1 MRSSYFCRKTG
12 MLLVPYGSAS
22 LRAMATYERILA
34 LYRKDYPGMPVLLA
48 FTSRLMIK
56 RLEAREG
63 ITVPNIEEGL
73 GKLSGQGCK
82 QVVVQ
87 SLQIVPGGE
96 FHRLVSISREYE
108 KKDAD
113 PEKRLKITIGLP
125 LLSGLEDCRRVSKIL
140 PDLWNEPTKDGGSNA
155 RDETDR
161 KSQFAVEPKKDAVL
175 LAGHGTGHPADA
187 IYSQMAQVLKKDYSQ
202 VLLGTIEGFPGLLEM
217 IDELKAT
224 GVQKVRLHPFL
235 LVAGGHA
242 ENDISGPAP
251 DSWKSTLERAG
262 IEVDFHLSALG
273 EIEGIVQIL
282 KEHSLKALEEM
293 EIQADRRE

>member
-22 LRAMATYERILA
+22 PRAMATYEKILA
-34 LYRKDYPGMPVLLA
+34 LYRKDFPSMPVLLA
-48 FTSRLMIK
+48 FTSRLIIK
-56 RLEAREG
+56 RLQEREG
-63 ITVPNIEEGL
+63 IAIPNIEEGL
-73 GKLSGQGCK
+73 GKLTGQGCK

-96 FHRLVSISREYE
+96 FHRLLSISREYE
-108 KKDAD
+108 RGEAD

-125 LLSGLEDCRRVSKIL
+125 LLSGLEDCRRVSKNL
-140 PDLWNEPTKDGGSNA
+140 PDLWNDIES
-155 RDETDR
+155 
-161 KSQFAVEPKKDAVL
+161 KKEAVL

-187 IYSQMAQVLKKDYSQ
+187 IYSQMAQVLKKDYGQ

-293 EIQADRRE
+293 EMQADRRE

>member
-1 MRSSYFCRKTG
+1 MRSSNFCRKTG

-22 LRAMATYERILA
+22 SRAMATYEKILA
-34 LYRKDYPGMPVLLA
+34 LYRKDFPGMPVLLA
-48 FTSRLMIK
+48 FTSHLMIK
-56 RLEAREG
+56 RLQEREG
-63 ITVPNIEEGL
+63 IAIPNIEEGL
-73 GKLSGQGCK
+73 GKLSCQGCK

-96 FHRLVSISREYE
+96 FHRLVSLSRECE

-113 PEKRLKITIGLP
+113 PEKRMKIAIGLP
-125 LLSGLEDCRRVSKIL
+125 LLSGIEDCRRVSKNL
-140 PDLWNEPTKDGGSNA
+140 PDLWNDIES
-155 RDETDR
+155 
-161 KSQFAVEPKKDAVL
+161 KKEAVL
-175 LAGHGTGHPADA
+175 FAGHGTGHPADA
-187 IYSQMAQVLKKDYSQ
+187 IYTQMAQVLKKDYGQ

-217 IDELKAT
+217 IDELKLIGA
-224 GVQKVRLHPFL
+224 QKVRLRPFL

-251 DSWKSTLERAG
+251 DSWKSSLERAG

-293 EIQADRRE
+293 EMQADRRG

>member
-22 LRAMATYERILA
+22 PRAMATYEKILA

-56 RLEAREG
+56 RLQEREG
-63 ITVPNIEEGL
+63 IAIPNIEEGL
-73 GKLSGQGCK
+73 GKLSCQGCK

-96 FHRLVSISREYE
+96 FHRLVSLSREYE

-125 LLSGLEDCRRVSKIL
+125 LLSGLEDCRRVSKNL
-140 PDLWNEPTKDGGSNA
+140 PDLWNDI
-155 RDETDR
+155 
-161 KSQFAVEPKKDAVL
+161 EPKKEAVL

-187 IYSQMAQVLKKDYSQ
+187 IYSQMAQVLKKDYGM
-202 VLLGTIEGFPGLLEM
+202 VLLGTIEGFPALLEM

-224 GVQKVRLHPFL
+224 GVQKVRLRPFL

-251 DSWKSTLERAG
+251 DSWKSTLEREG

-293 EIQADRRE
+293 EMQADKSG

>member
-1 MRSSYFCRKTG
+1 
-12 MLLVPYGSAS
+12 
-22 LRAMATYERILA
+22 MATYERILA

-56 RLEAREG
+56 RLEEREG
-63 ITVPNIEEGL
+63 ITVPNIEEAL
-73 GKLSGQGCK
+73 GKLSCQGCK

-96 FHRLVSISREYE
+96 FHRLVSLSREYE

-140 PDLWNEPTKDGGSNA
+140 PDLWNDI
-155 RDETDR
+155 
-161 KSQFAVEPKKDAVL
+161 EPKKDAVL

-187 IYSQMAQVLKKDYSQ
+187 IYSQMAQVLKKDYGQ

-217 IDELKAT
+217 VDELKAT
-224 GVQKVRLHPFL
+224 GVQKVRLRPFL

-293 EIQADRRE
+293 EMQADKSG

>member
-1 MRSSYFCRKTG
+1 
-12 MLLVPYGSAS
+12 
-22 LRAMATYERILA
+22 MATYEKILA

-56 RLEAREG
+56 RLQEREG
-63 ITVPNIEEGL
+63 IAIPNIEEGL

-96 FHRLVSISREYE
+96 FHRLVSLSREYE

-113 PEKRLKITIGLP
+113 PEKKLKITIGLP

-140 PDLWNEPTKDGGSNA
+140 PDLWNDI
-155 RDETDR
+155 
-161 KSQFAVEPKKDAVL
+161 EPKKDAVL

-187 IYSQMAQVLKKDYSQ
+187 IYSQMAQVLKKDYGQ

-217 IDELKAT
+217 VDELKAT
-224 GVQKVRLHPFL
+224 GVQKVRLRPFL

-293 EIQADRRE
+293 EMQADKSG

>member
-22 LRAMATYERILA
+22 PRAMATYEKILA

-56 RLEAREG
+56 RLQEREG
-63 ITVPNIEEGL
+63 IAIPNIEEGL

-96 FHRLVSISREYE
+96 FHRLVSLSREYE

-113 PEKRLKITIGLP
+113 PEKKLKIAIGLP
-125 LLSGLEDCRRVSKIL
+125 LLSGLEDCRRVSKNL
-140 PDLWNEPTKDGGSNA
+140 PDLWNDI
-155 RDETDR
+155 
-161 KSQFAVEPKKDAVL
+161 EPKKEAVL

-187 IYSQMAQVLKKDYSQ
+187 IYSQMAQVLKKDYGQ

-224 GVQKVRLHPFL
+224 GVQKVRLRPFL

-293 EIQADRRE
+293 EIQADRRG

>member
-22 LRAMATYERILA
+22 LRAMATYEKILA
-34 LYRKDYPGMPVLLA
+34 LYRKDFPGMPVLLA

-56 RLEAREG
+56 RLEEREG
-63 ITVPNIEEGL
+63 IAIPNIKESL
-73 GKLSGQGCK
+73 GTLSGQGCK

-108 KKDAD
+108 REQAD
-113 PEKRLKITIGLP
+113 PEKRLKISIGLP
-125 LLSGLEDCRRVSKIL
+125 LLSGLEDCQRVSKIL
-140 PDLWNEPTKDGGSNA
+140 PDLWNEPAKDGGSNA
-155 RDETDR
+155 GDETGR
-161 KSQFAVEPKKDAVL
+161 IGQFAAESKDEVVL

-187 IYSQMAQVLKKDYSQ
+187 IYSQMAQVLKKDYGQ

-224 GVQKVRLHPFL
+224 GMQKVRLRPFL

-242 ENDISGPAP
+242 KNDISGPDP

-262 IEVDFHLSALG
+262 LEVDFHLSALG

-293 EIQADRRE
+293 ELQEDTRR

>member
-1 MRSSYFCRKTG
+1 

-22 LRAMATYERILA
+22 SRAMATYEKILA
-34 LYRKDYPGMPVLLA
+34 LYRKDFPGMPVLLA
-48 FTSRLMIK
+48 FTSHLMIK
-56 RLEAREG
+56 RLQEREG
-63 ITVPNIEEGL
+63 IAIPNIEEGL
-73 GKLSGQGCK
+73 GKLSCQGCK

-96 FHRLVSISREYE
+96 FHRLVSLSRECE

-113 PEKRLKITIGLP
+113 PEKRMKIAIGLP
-125 LLSGLEDCRRVSKIL
+125 LLSGIEDCRRVSKNL
-140 PDLWNEPTKDGGSNA
+140 PDLWNDIES
-155 RDETDR
+155 
-161 KSQFAVEPKKDAVL
+161 KKEAVL
-175 LAGHGTGHPADA
+175 FAGHGTGHPADA
-187 IYSQMAQVLKKDYSQ
+187 IYTQMAQVLKKDYGQ

-217 IDELKAT
+217 IDELKLIGA
-224 GVQKVRLHPFL
+224 QKVRLRPFL

-251 DSWKSTLERAG
+251 DSWKSSLERAG

-293 EIQADRRE
+293 EMQADRRG

>member
-1 MRSSYFCRKTG
+1 
-12 MLLVPYGSAS
+12 
-22 LRAMATYERILA
+22 MATYEKILA

-56 RLEAREG
+56 RLQEREG
-63 ITVPNIEEGL
+63 IAILNIDEAL
-73 GKLSGQGCK
+73 GKLACQGCK

-87 SLQIVPGGE
+87 SLQIIPGGE
-96 FHRLVSISREYE
+96 FHRLVSLSREYE

-113 PEKRLKITIGLP
+113 PEKRMKITIGLP
-125 LLSGLEDCRRVSKIL
+125 LLSGIEDCWRVSKNL
-140 PDLWNEPTKDGGSNA
+140 PDLWNEPTEDGGSNA
-155 RDETDR
+155 GDEAGR
-161 KSQFAVEPKKDAVL
+161 KSQFAFEPKKEAVL

-187 IYSQMAQVLKKDYSQ
+187 IYSQMAQVLKKDYGQ
-202 VLLGTIEGFPGLLEM
+202 VLLGTIEGFPDLLEM
-217 IDELKAT
+217 IDELKAA
-224 GVQKVRLHPFL
+224 GVQKVRLRPFL

-293 EIQADRRE
+293 EIQADRRG

>member
-1 MRSSYFCRKTG
+1 
-12 MLLVPYGSAS
+12 
-22 LRAMATYERILA
+22 MATYERILA

-56 RLEAREG
+56 RLQEREG

-73 GKLSGQGCK
+73 AKLSCQGCK

-87 SLQIVPGGE
+87 SLQIVPGRE
-96 FHRLVSISREYE
+96 FHRLVSLSREYE

-140 PDLWNEPTKDGGSNA
+140 PDLWNDI
-155 RDETDR
+155 
-161 KSQFAVEPKKDAVL
+161 EPKKDAVL

-187 IYSQMAQVLKKDYSQ
+187 IYSQMAQVLKKDYGQ

-217 IDELKAT
+217 VDELKAT
-224 GVQKVRLHPFL
+224 GVQKVRLRPFL

-293 EIQADRRE
+293 EMQADKSG

>member
-22 LRAMATYERILA
+22 PRAMATYEKILA
-34 LYRKDYPGMPVLLA
+34 LYRKDFPSMPVLLA
-48 FTSRLMIK
+48 FTSRLIIK
-56 RLEAREG
+56 RLQEREG
-63 ITVPNIEEGL
+63 IAIPNIEEGL
-73 GKLSGQGCK
+73 GKLTGQGCK

-96 FHRLVSISREYE
+96 FHRLLSISREYE
-108 KKDAD
+108 RGEAD

-125 LLSGLEDCRRVSKIL
+125 LLSGLEDCRRVSKNL
-140 PDLWNEPTKDGGSNA
+140 PDLWNDIES
-155 RDETDR
+155 
-161 KSQFAVEPKKDAVL
+161 KKEAVL

-187 IYSQMAQVLKKDYSQ
+187 IYSQMAQVLKKDYGQ
-202 VLLGTIEGFPGLLEM
+202 VLLGTIEGFLDLLEM

-224 GVQKVRLHPFL
+224 GVQKVRLRPFL

-293 EIQADRRE
+293 EMQADKSG

>member
-1 MRSSYFCRKTG
+1 MMLIDSPEKTG

-22 LRAMATYERILA
+22 PRAMATYEKILA

-56 RLEAREG
+56 RLQEREG
-63 ITVPNIEEGL
+63 IAIPNIEEAL

-125 LLSGLEDCRRVSKIL
+125 LLSCLEDCRRVSEAL
-140 PDLWNEPTKDGGSNA
+140 PDLWRPSRDAESKEG
-155 RDETDR
+155 DETVR

-187 IYSQMAQVLKKDYSQ
+187 IYSQMAQVLKKDYGQ

>member
-1 MRSSYFCRKTG
+1 
-12 MLLVPYGSAS
+12 
-22 LRAMATYERILA
+22 MATYEKILA

-56 RLEAREG
+56 RLQEREG

-73 GKLSGQGCK
+73 AKLSCQGCK

-96 FHRLVSISREYE
+96 FHRLVSLSREYE

-125 LLSGLEDCRRVSKIL
+125 LLSGLEDCRRGSKNL
-140 PDLWNEPTKDGGSNA
+140 PDLWNEPTKYAGSNA
-155 RDETDR
+155 RDEAGR
-161 KSQFAVEPKKDAVL
+161 KSQFAVEPKKEAVL

-187 IYSQMAQVLKKDYSQ
+187 IYSQMAQVLKKDYGQ

-224 GVQKVRLHPFL
+224 GVQKVRLRPFL

-293 EIQADRRE
+293 EMQADKSG

>member
-22 LRAMATYERILA
+22 PRAMATYEKILA

-56 RLEAREG
+56 RLQEREG
-63 ITVPNIEEGL
+63 IAIPNIEEGL
-73 GKLSGQGCK
+73 GKLSCQGCK

-96 FHRLVSISREYE
+96 FHRLVSLSREYE

-113 PEKRLKITIGLP
+113 PEKKLKIAIGLP
-125 LLSGLEDCRRVSKIL
+125 LLSGLEDCRRVSKNL
-140 PDLWNEPTKDGGSNA
+140 PDLWNDI
-155 RDETDR
+155 
-161 KSQFAVEPKKDAVL
+161 EPKKEAVL

-187 IYSQMAQVLKKDYSQ
+187 IYSQMAQVLKKDYGM

-224 GVQKVRLHPFL
+224 GVQKVRLRPFL

-293 EIQADRRE
+293 EMQADRRG

>member
-22 LRAMATYERILA
+22 PRAMATYEKILA

-56 RLEAREG
+56 RLQEREG
-63 ITVPNIEEGL
+63 IAIPNIEEGL
-73 GKLSGQGCK
+73 GKLSCQGCK

-96 FHRLVSISREYE
+96 FHRLVSLSREYE

-113 PEKRLKITIGLP
+113 PEKKLKIAIGLP
-125 LLSGLEDCRRVSKIL
+125 LLSGLEDCRRVSKNL
-140 PDLWNEPTKDGGSNA
+140 PDLWNDI
-155 RDETDR
+155 
-161 KSQFAVEPKKDAVL
+161 EPKKEAVL

-187 IYSQMAQVLKKDYSQ
+187 IYSQMAQVLKKDYGM

-224 GVQKVRLHPFL
+224 GVQKVRLRPFL

-293 EIQADRRE
+293 EIQADRRG

>member
-22 LRAMATYERILA
+22 PRAMATYEKILA

-56 RLEAREG
+56 RLQEREG
-63 ITVPNIEEGL
+63 IAIPNIEEAL

-96 FHRLVSISREYE
+96 FHRLVSLSREYE

-125 LLSGLEDCRRVSKIL
+125 LLSGLEDCRRVSKNL
-140 PDLWNEPTKDGGSNA
+140 PDLWNDI
-155 RDETDR
+155 
-161 KSQFAVEPKKDAVL
+161 EPKKEAVL

-187 IYSQMAQVLKKDYSQ
+187 IYSQMAQVLKKDYGQ
-202 VLLGTIEGFPGLLEM
+202 VLLGTIEGFPSLLEM
-217 IDELKAT
+217 IDELKVIGA
-224 GVQKVRLHPFL
+224 QKVRLRPFL

-251 DSWKSTLERAG
+251 DSWKSSLERAG

-293 EIQADRRE
+293 EMQADRRG

>member
-1 MRSSYFCRKTG
+1 
-12 MLLVPYGSAS
+12 
-22 LRAMATYERILA
+22 
-34 LYRKDYPGMPVLLA
+34 
-48 FTSRLMIK
+48 
-56 RLEAREG
+56 
-63 ITVPNIEEGL
+63 
-73 GKLSGQGCK
+73 
-82 QVVVQ
+82 VVVQ

-96 FHRLVSISREYE
+96 FHRLVSLSREYE

-140 PDLWNEPTKDGGSNA
+140 PDLWNEPTKDAGSNA
-155 RDETDR
+155 RDETGR
-161 KSQFAVEPKKDAVL
+161 KSQFAVEPKKEAVL

-187 IYSQMAQVLKKDYSQ
+187 IYSQMAQVLKKDYGQ

-217 IDELKAT
+217 VDELKAT
-224 GVQKVRLHPFL
+224 GVQKVRLRPFL

-293 EIQADRRE
+293 EMQADKSG

>member
-22 LRAMATYERILA
+22 PRAMATYEKILA

-56 RLEAREG
+56 RLQEREG
-63 ITVPNIEEGL
+63 IAIPNIEEGL
-73 GKLSGQGCK
+73 GKLSCQGCK

-96 FHRLVSISREYE
+96 FHRLVSLSREYE

-125 LLSGLEDCRRVSKIL
+125 LLSGLEDCRRVSKNL
-140 PDLWNEPTKDGGSNA
+140 PDLWNDI
-155 RDETDR
+155 
-161 KSQFAVEPKKDAVL
+161 EPKKEVVL

-187 IYSQMAQVLKKDYSQ
+187 IYSQMAQVLKKDYGQ

-224 GVQKVRLHPFL
+224 GVQKVRLRPFL

-293 EIQADRRE
+293 EMQADRRG